1 MDFLLFVWSVLLF
14 VLFNPVRKARV
25 KKKKELNVLSLL
37 GWQVTQTYVD
47 SFSKSLS
54 DLIFGGGE
62 KKLCPVLPTLTGRL
76 EQKPKHQYQ
85 PDKL

>member
-54 DLIFGGGE
+54 DLIFRGGE